1 MQDCQCIAG
10 SGKSPGEGNDNPLQ
24 YSCLE
29 NPMGKEAWQSTVHG
43 VTNSQTQLKW
53 LSMYHRISKLLL
65 LLCLLKEAIAK
76 LIPITLQQRLCL
88 ERRRQR
94 LTVSLW
100 EKSLPLYSIQPLWDL
115 HAHTFV
121 CHIRLQWSVW
131 TAHYTLMKDIH
142 FYPIAASHAF
152 GYALWNVLKCA
163 LIFRASQLISPSAE
177 QSLSLVDVCK
187 LLRTRAASYHI
198 FNVCSSLLSIGLHLN
213 LIFFLKNNFTICI
226 YLSIWR

>member
-53 LSMYHRISKLLL
+53 LSMYHRIPKLLL

-88 ERRRQR
+88 RGEDR
-94 LTVSLW
+94 
-100 EKSLPLYSIQPLWDL
+100 D
-115 HAHTFV
+115 
-121 CHIRLQWSVW
+121 
-131 TAHYTLMKDIH
+131 
-142 FYPIAASHAF
+142 
-152 GYALWNVLKCA
+152 
-163 LIFRASQLISPSAE
+163 
-177 QSLSLVDVCK
+177 SLSLCERNLCHFIPFSLFETCMPTHSFVTLGSSGACGQHITLSWRISIFT
-187 LLRTRAASYHI
+187 LLQLAM
-198 FNVCSSLLSIGLHLN
+198 HLDMP
-213 LIFFLKNNFTICI
+213 FGTF
-226 YLSIWR
+226 

>member
-76 LIPITLQQRLCL
+76 LISITLQQRLCL
-88 ERRRQR
+88 RGEDRDSLSLCERN
-94 LTVSLW
+94 LCHFIPFSLFETCMPTHSFVTLGSSGACGQHITLSW
-100 EKSLPLYSIQPLWDL
+100 RISI
-115 HAHTFV
+115 
-121 CHIRLQWSVW
+121 
-131 TAHYTLMKDIH
+131 

-177 QSLSLVDVCK
+177 QFLSLVDVRK
-187 LLRTRAASYHI
+187 LLCTRAASYHI

>member
-76 LIPITLQQRLCL
+76 LISITLQQRLCL
-88 ERRRQR
+88 RGEDRDSLSLCERN
-94 LTVSLW
+94 LCHFIPFSLFETCMPTHSFVTLGSSGACGQHITLSW
-100 EKSLPLYSIQPLWDL
+100 RISI
-115 HAHTFV
+115 
-121 CHIRLQWSVW
+121 
-131 TAHYTLMKDIH
+131 

-177 QSLSLVDVCK
+177 QSLSLVDVRK
-187 LLRTRAASYHI
+187 LLCTRAASYHI

>member
-88 ERRRQR
+88 RGEDRDSLSLCERN
-94 LTVSLW
+94 LCHFIPFSLFETCMPTHSFVTLGSSGACGQHITLSW
-100 EKSLPLYSIQPLWDL
+100 RISI
-115 HAHTFV
+115 
-121 CHIRLQWSVW
+121 
-131 TAHYTLMKDIH
+131 

-177 QSLSLVDVCK
+177 QSLSLVDVRK
-187 LLRTRAASYHI
+187 LLCTRAASYHI

-213 LIFFLKNNFTICI
+213 LIFF
-226 YLSIWR
+226 